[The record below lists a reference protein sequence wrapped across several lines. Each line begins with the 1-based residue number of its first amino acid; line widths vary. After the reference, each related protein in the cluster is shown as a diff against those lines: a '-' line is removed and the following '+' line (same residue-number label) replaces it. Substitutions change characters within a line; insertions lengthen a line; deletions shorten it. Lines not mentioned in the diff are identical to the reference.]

1 MPKEQVPPQ
10 IALSRFLDAV
20 RDEAA
25 VNVSFRNRL
34 ISALALEVII
44 EGEEEISTLDPV
56 SLCVAKSES
65 AFRRIYEQLP
75 PAKLKAVLL
84 EAELAKKPDLTGQ
97 TKPGLINM
105 LYQRARNR
113 AEERGRIDG

>member
-1 MPKEQVPPQ
+1 MSKQQVPPQ
-10 IALSRFLDAV
+10 LALNRFLDAL

-34 ISALALEVII
+34 IEALALEVLI

-56 SLCVAKSES
+56 SLAITKGES
-65 AFRRIYEQLP
+65 AFRRIYEQLN
-75 PAKLKAVLL
+75 AAGIRAVLL
-84 EAELAKKPDLTGQ
+84 EAKLATRPDLTGQ
-97 TKPGLINM
+97 NKSGLINM

-113 AEERGRIDG
+113 AAERGRIEG